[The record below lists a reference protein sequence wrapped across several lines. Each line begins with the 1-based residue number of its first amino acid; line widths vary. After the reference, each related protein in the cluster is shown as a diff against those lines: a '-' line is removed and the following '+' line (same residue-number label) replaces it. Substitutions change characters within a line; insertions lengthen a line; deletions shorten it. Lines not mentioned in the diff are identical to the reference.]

1 MAIWQ
6 AYLFSSLFRLT
17 VKRRLK
23 GQRDVGRVRQV
34 FRPPPFFVP
43 RSVRVTPAEV
53 GGVSG
58 EWVEA
63 SGARGLLLYLHGGGF
78 VAYSAYTHR
87 PITSA
92 FAQSGFRVFSPNY
105 RLAPESPFP
114 AASLDAIK
122 AFLALTGDSTHSV
135 ALAGDSAGGGLAVSL
150 MLSLRDKAQIGRA
163 FFYVDRSALQRSIAP
178 LQCQEMRNV
187 ARSAGVLGVK
197 VDVLIVGAGFSGLC
211 MAIRLRRK
219 LPELTFLIV
228 EKGYDIGGTWYENR
242 YPCCACDV
250 PSHLYSFF
258 IRKKCRLDP
267 HVCRPNRNSRL
278 SEALRPQV

>member
-1 MAIWQ
+1 MAICQ

-122 AFLALTGDSTHSV
+122 VFLALNGDSTHSV

-150 MLSLRDKAQIGRA
+150 MSLRDTAQPLPDRPR
-163 FFYVDRSALQRSIAP
+163 FFLPGPIWLALVDS
-178 LQCQEMRNV
+178 
-187 ARSAGVLGVK
+187 
-197 VDVLIVGAGFSGLC
+197 
-211 MAIRLRRK
+211 LR
-219 LPELTFLIV
+219 F
-228 EKGYDIGGTWYENR
+228 N
-242 YPCCACDV
+242 A
-250 PSHLYSFF
+250 
-258 IRKKCRLDP
+258 KKCAMLR
-267 HVCRPNRNSRL
+267 
-278 SEALRPQV
+278 EAPEFLA